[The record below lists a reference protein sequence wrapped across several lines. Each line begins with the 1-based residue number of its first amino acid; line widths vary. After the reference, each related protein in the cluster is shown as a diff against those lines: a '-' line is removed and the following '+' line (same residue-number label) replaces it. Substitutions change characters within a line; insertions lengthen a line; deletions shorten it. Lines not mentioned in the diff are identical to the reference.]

1 MGCSSDISRRLHL
14 NTENLDL
21 HAENL
26 SGGNQQKI
34 SLGKWLV
41 ANPKLVI
48 FDEPTRGIDVG
59 AKVEV
64 YNLINKLVADGIGV
78 IMISS
83 DLPEVLGMS
92 DRIVVM
98 HEGKVTGELLRNEA
112 TQEKIMKL
120 ATQREEM
127 KHEQ

>member
-1 MGCSSDISRRLHL
+1 M
-14 NTENLDL
+14 
-21 HAENL
+21 
-26 SGGNQQKI
+26 
-34 SLGKWLV
+34 
-41 ANPKLVI
+41 
-48 FDEPTRGIDVG
+48 
-59 AKVEV
+59 
-64 YNLINKLVADGIGV
+64 ADGIGV